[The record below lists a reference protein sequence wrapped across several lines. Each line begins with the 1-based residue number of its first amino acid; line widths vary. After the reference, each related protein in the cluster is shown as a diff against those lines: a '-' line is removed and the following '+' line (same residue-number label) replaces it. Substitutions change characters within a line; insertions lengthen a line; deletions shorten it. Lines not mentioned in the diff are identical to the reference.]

1 MPAGVLNRF
10 AGGRPLIGA
19 CMSVAGMGTGPGVPG
34 VLVRLLVEN
43 TALRLVTEPGL
54 SVTLL

>member
-1 MPAGVLNRF
+1 MLNRF

-19 CMSVAGMGTGPGVPG
+19 GGMSAAGMVAGVPG
-34 VLVRLLVEN
+34 VLLRLFVEN

-54 SVTLL
+54 SVIL

>member
-19 CMSVAGMGTGPGVPG
+19 CMSVDGMGTGVPG
-34 VLVRLLVEN
+34 VLLRLLVEN

>member
-1 MPAGVLNRF
+1 
-10 AGGRPLIGA
+10 
-19 CMSVAGMGTGPGVPG
+19 MSVAGMGTGAGVPG
-34 VLVRLLVEN
+34 VLLRLLVEN